1 MNGTDR
7 LSQELEMRTGKEV
20 AMVRFRVLMFSKN
33 AGLASLGLLSEAGKR
48 LVAAPLD
55 ERRKEWDRAMPHFL
69 SLLQKA
75 PGSLARGVGALHA
88 QTQPPGWSL

>member
-20 AMVRFRVLMFSKN
+20 AMVRFHVLMFSKN
-33 AGLASLGLLSEAGKR
+33 AGLALLGLLSEAGKR

-55 ERRKEWDRAMPHFL
+55 ERRKEWDRATPHFL

-75 PGSLARGVGALHA
+75 PGSLARGLGALHA